1 MDKTTH
7 AGRLSVLVSENW
19 NENQVIDALI
29 LLAVGSH
36 DGQLAELQ
44 RLQNMLARRKMSSFA
59 LEYWA
64 DIAKILEGITE
75 MKYCEMFQYCVR
87 LLTKKTDNLF
97 NVEAER

>member
-1 MDKTTH
+1 MDKTTNT
-7 AGRLSVLVSENW
+7 GRLSDLVSENW

-44 RLQNMLARRKMSSFA
+44 LLKNELARRKMSNQA
-59 LEYWA
+59 QEYWL
-64 DIAKILEGITE
+64 DVAKILEGMTE